1 MRYLLDTGIL
11 IRLPHRSDPIH
22 ELVRQSLRALTR
34 DNHTFV
40 TSTQNI
46 AEFWNVCTRPASA
59 RGGFGLSVD
68 QTRKRLQ
75 LLERFIIVLREP
87 DSAYK
92 KWKSLL
98 NTYKIQGKQ
107 VHDAR
112 IASLMGAYRIKRIL
126 TLNPDDFDRYK
137 GIEVFTPHDVTVS

>member
-1 MRYLLDTGIL
+1 
-11 IRLPHRSDPIH
+11 
-22 ELVRQSLRALTR
+22 
-34 DNHTFV
+34 
-40 TSTQNI
+40 
-46 AEFWNVCTRPASA
+46 
-59 RGGFGLSVD
+59 
-68 QTRKRLQ
+68 
-75 LLERFIIVLREP
+75 VLREP

-137 GIEVFTPHDVTVS
+137 GIEVFTPQDVTVS